1 MFSLNQHLLYPIV
14 KSDRFRFRHDG
25 GHSDSVGNVST
36 ITNSFQDG
44 SLNTSSPQEVEP
56 FIETTTPKSELRF
69 FDKEGNSLNY
79 IYNEDLGR
87 YEGDIY
93 FHENSSDTFK
103 TQTLFL
109 LENISAFQYE
119 NPDLMTLKKFQL
131 FNERGFHFY
140 PGNYVDKKIKRVIPV
155 NNDVTFYSKWV
166 YGDNF
171 DFYFPK
177 GTIIR
182 FDSSLMEFNNPNQ
195 SYVVTSAKKD
205 AILIVSLLDNF
216 QFTNLYSGIWDLD
229 STYIGK
235 SISSIN
241 IIGIYDYIDS
251 FTLRDKLSPWN
262 EPSFYDR
269 LYAGRKLNIVNSDKN
284 DNYKNTKDFE
294 EVNVVTLDNN
304 EMIDIVHY
312 EYNTITNKITGDLI
326 IEAISKTDLPLIYKN
341 GLNFNSSNST
351 LEFGD
356 TIPQILKP
364 GSNFKVQNSVSNTDI
379 FSVSPIQSFK
389 GNVVTTYYQ
398 VGNQVMWNNDI
409 YQCINSYTWSATSS
423 ITPDDSNYWSNL
435 PTYLPIN
442 PSPVNENLLLGDLYL
457 TNNKFYFTQT
467 FTASGIVTAASAV
480 ENFKNELKSLDI
492 DFYLNNFSL
501 KADLIYPTNYCEVNF
516 YNGFV
521 GPTTSIGNISL
532 VYERALEVREQLVK
546 EFNYDYSQNYS
557 YNIVITDLDEYGLIV
572 KVNKMVYQ
580 TETQFLYSMGQ
591 IDMQRTIDKTLRY
604 WLTKSFARLM
614 TLGII
619 PTLQTIGNNSPY
631 YNSIN
636 LRTQFPNVPLQ
647 WEVLVG
653 STADFYVEHT
663 LLTINDMGSFLSIKV
678 NNRSYDIKTIMS
690 SPYIPDIA
698 QTLSDW
704 VEEHQ
709 NILESYGIYVVNS
722 ASSLDFRVKKQTQ
735 RLDLIVNVGKS
746 SLPGINLYQIL
757 KRSKGNQGTIIT
769 SNEIKLNTDNGDS
782 LEEVGF
788 ATGMITGINETIYPL
803 QNQEYNILYL
813 QPETI
818 NLSYEGPFWGMTDSL
833 CEQSPFVTV
842 AFSIGYGATGCP
854 TDFLAGTSNAGMF
867 DNTMFSNDFSIN
879 YMNTNTYSVNNY
891 NLFALGGADDMVDIL
906 YIPNVSSMY
915 ILGKD
920 LLVFDAL
927 TAQQTTTIL
936 LNSGTYSVDMVFN
949 PITNYLYAITK
960 NSLYKIDPYINQ
972 IISTY
977 SISGEGYEINYSQ
990 NGDIYIT
997 TDLGISIF
1005 DNTGLVNSLS
1015 LPSYHIVSNDFEND
1029 MYAVG
1034 RDGSSLY
1041 RIDGSS
1047 RTLQT
1052 TYTISGLTNSIVYD
1066 PTNESIYVWGSS
1078 LYKVMNGQV
1087 ATASLLT
1094 PGGFEDMLFNNLTN
1108 TLSLSSDN
1116 STITSLSLEDDSIN
1130 YTQFNGYW
1138 GYQVINQYDGDI
1150 YISSQGINQVTV
1162 VDNVTGNVKHIV
1174 PLIGGL
1180 STRLAYNPLR
1190 KSIWTIQPVPKN
1202 VVEIE
1207 VTLNN
1212 YITLNIPD
1220 YLNIRENSLGTLD
1233 ENYKYKKYLWLHTQ
1247 DYLRRPRMNFNNEP
1261 YAKYY
1266 WRWFSDNVPQF
1277 FMYDFTGNQLPTSGP
1292 LSYTGEKPLP
1302 TVVLNRKAN
1311 RDTNKR
1317 GISEAQ
1323 QTIFDQIYETL
1334 EHVDDE
1340 NDVSSVPEP
1349 IQLFIGFNSPDE
1361 GALRSIL
1368 QLYLQEDVDFTVT
1381 TNNLNLDEI
1390 RFETIIDGDD
1400 RYGKITLNE
1409 NSTSN
1414 FINDI
1419 NDLPRGLKIGQHLAI
1434 FIKDLTNT
1442 KDQYLS
1448 KNNGYLLKI
1457 REVYNRE
1464 IIVDFFQDIDELHSE
1479 STIINDY
1486 PHHGKTT
1493 YLSTRFKVWD
1503 KEIGRFNV
1511 LGQTEIE
1518 DIRYRTELGNVGKL
1532 INPEDTYIFKDYD
1545 IKEDG
1550 IDWVYLNAK
1559 RKEMLMMKHLIYP
1572 YIGSYKSIINAINYF
1587 GYNDLV
1593 LNEYYRNINPDSP
1606 EFLKLFKVE
1615 IPDIF
1620 DPSVP
1625 GWSDKDFLKHTF
1637 PNPSFEDTNLFNLT
1651 YDITDKEGNNILTYT
1666 LEEVQKKLQGLK
1678 IWLQKNIIPL
1688 THKILDIS
1696 GRAYVTSTNHIKHNL
1711 HDATVLR
1718 IHEKLT
1724 PVVGYLREAYLMPVN
1739 NGSTV
1744 YNCVI
1749 DFGTGS
1755 TQSLP
1760 DTYEI
1765 NITTYEIYREWYP
1778 FKIYDQGNRVIY
1790 YDKLYE
1796 SVIPEN
1802 RVNNPRKYENTPSWS
1817 NSVTY
1822 KVADIVEYNREFYV
1836 YSGTMSMTSSVS
1848 PNVDISNWINV
1859 TEWKEIDLVPI
1870 QHIKEVRKANNLLPY
1885 NFVIDSN
1892 IDPFIRVEITSD
1904 NGYGSTYTQRRNYD
1918 IKGVLDIRELESY
1931 TNLTSKQYI
1940 RAIIPIV
1947 YPEN

>member
-1 MFSLNQHLLYPIV
+1 MFSLNQHLLYP
-14 KSDRFRFRHDG
+14 KTKKNFRFRHDG
-25 GHSDSVGNVST
+25 EHGGSLGNTST
-36 ITNSFQDG
+36 ITNSFTDG
-44 SLNTSSPQEVEP
+44 SLNTSAPQESTPFVET
-56 FIETTTPKSELRF
+56 ITPKSELRF

-79 IYNEDLGR
+79 IYNEDLER
-87 YEGDIY
+87 YEGDIF
-93 FHENSSDTFK
+93 FHDNSSDTFK

-109 LENISAFQYE
+109 LENIPSFQYE

-140 PGNYVDKKIKRVIPV
+140 PANQVVRKIKKIMPV
-155 NNDVTFYSKWV
+155 NNDSTFYSKWI

-182 FDSSLMEFNNPNQ
+182 FDSNLMEFNNPNQ
-195 SYVVTSAKKD
+195 SYVIVSTKKD
-205 AILIVSLLDNF
+205 AVLIISLLDNF
-216 QFTNLYSGIWDLD
+216 QFTNLYSGFWDLD
-229 STYIGK
+229 STYVEK
-235 SISSIN
+235 TISSIN
-241 IIGIYDYIDS
+241 IIGIYDYID
-251 FTLRDKLSPWN
+251 FYTLKDKLSPWN

-269 LYAGRKLNIVNSDKN
+269 LYPGRKLNIVNTNEN
-284 DNYKNTKDFE
+284 DNYKGTRSFE

-304 EMIDIVHY
+304 ELIDIVHY
-312 EYNTITNKITGDLI
+312 EYQVNTNNINSNLI
-326 IEAISKTDLPLIYKN
+326 IEATLKTDLPLIYQN
-341 GLNFNSSNST
+341 GLVFNQSNST

-364 GSNFKVQNSVSNTDI
+364 GAGFKVENSVLN
-379 FSVSPIQSFK
+379 SVTFQVGSIIKFTS
-389 GNVVTTYYQ
+389 NVVTTYYPVGSQ
-398 VGNQVMWNNDI
+398 VLWNNDI
-409 YQCINSYTWSATSS
+409 YQCITAYTWSATSS
-423 ITPDDSNYWSNL
+423 INPDNSDYWSI

-442 PSPVNENLLLGDLYL
+442 PAPTNESLLMGDLYL

-467 FTASGIVTAASAV
+467 FTASGLVTAASSV
-480 ENFKNELKSLDI
+480 ENFKNEMGSLDI
-492 DFYLNNFSL
+492 DFYLDNFIL
-501 KADLIYPTNYCEVNF
+501 KADLIYPTNYCEVKF
-516 YNGFV
+516 YNGFI
-521 GPTTSIGNISL
+521 GPTTSIGNINS

-557 YNIVITDLDEYGLIV
+557 YNIVVTDLDEYGLIV
-572 KVNKMVYQ
+572 KINKMVYQ
-580 TETQFLYSMGQ
+580 IETQFLYSMGQ

-604 WLTKSFARLM
+604 WLTTSFARLM
-614 TLGII
+614 SLGII

-636 LRTQFPNVPLQ
+636 IRTQFPNVPLQ

-653 STADFYVEHT
+653 TTANFYVEHT
-663 LLTINDMGSFLSIKV
+663 LLTINDMGSFLSIRV
-678 NNRSYDIKTIMS
+678 NNRSYDISPIMV
-690 SPYIPDIA
+690 SPLVVDIA
-698 QTLSDW
+698 ATLAAW

-709 NILESYGIYVVNS
+709 TVLESYNIYVVNS
-722 ASSLDFRVKKQTQ
+722 AAALDFRVKTQNQ
-735 RLDLIVNVGKS
+735 RLDLVVNVGKS
-746 SLPGINLYQIL
+746 SLPGINLYQII
-757 KRSKGNQGTIIT
+757 KRSKGNLGPIIT
-769 SNEIKLNTDNGDS
+769 SNEIKLNTENGDS
-782 LEEVGF
+782 LESVGF

-818 NLSYEGPFWGMTDSL
+818 NLSYEGPFWGMTDSI

-842 AFSIGYGATGCP
+842 AFSLGYGATGCP
-854 TDFLAGTSNAGMF
+854 PDFLTGTTSAGMF
-867 DNTMFSNDFSIN
+867 DNTMFSNDFSIT
-879 YMNTNTYSVNNY
+879 YLNTNTYSVNNY
-891 NLFALGGADDMVDIL
+891 SLSSLGGADDMVDIL
-906 YIPNVSSMY
+906 YISAVSSMY

-927 TAQQTTTIL
+927 TSQQTTTIL
-936 LNSGTYSVDMVFN
+936 MNSGTYSVDMVFN
-949 PITNYLYAITK
+949 PVNNYLYALTK
-960 NSLYKIDPYINQ
+960 NTLYKIDPYINQ

-977 SISGEGYEINYSQ
+977 SISGEGYEVGYSP
-990 NGDIYIT
+990 NGDIYVT

-1005 DNTGLVNSLS
+1005 DLNGLVNSIS

-1034 RDGSSLY
+1034 RDGVSLY
-1041 RIDGSS
+1041 RIDGAT

-1052 TYTISGLTNSIVYD
+1052 TYTIPGLTNSIVYD
-1066 PTNESIYVWGSS
+1066 PTNESIYVWGSV
-1078 LYKVMNGQV
+1078 LYKVLNGQV
-1087 ATASLLT
+1087 ATASVIPVGT
-1094 PGGFEDMLFNNLTN
+1094 FEDILFNNLTN
-1108 TLSLSSDN
+1108 TLSLSSN
-1116 STITSLSLEDDSIN
+1116 NNTITSLNLVDNSIN
-1130 YTQFNGYW
+1130 YSQYNNYW
-1138 GYQVINQYDGDI
+1138 GYQILNQYDGDI
-1150 YISSQGINQVTV
+1150 YLSSQGLDQITI
-1162 VDNVTGNVKHIV
+1162 VDNFTGNVKHIV
-1174 PLIGGL
+1174 PLVGGPA
-1180 STRLAYNPLR
+1180 TRLAYNPLR
-1190 KSIWTIQPVPKN
+1190 RSIWSIQPLPKN

-1207 VTLNN
+1207 VTLNS

-1220 YLNIRENSLGTLD
+1220 YLNIRENSLGSLD
-1233 ENYKYKKYLWLHTQ
+1233 ENYEYKKYLWFHTQ
-1247 DYLRRPRMNFNNEP
+1247 DYLRRPRLNFNNEP
-1261 YAKYY
+1261 YVKYY
-1266 WRWFSDNVPQF
+1266 WRWFSDNVPEF
-1277 FMYDFTGNQLPTSGP
+1277 FMYDFTGNQLPTTGP

-1302 TVVLNRKAN
+1302 TVVLNRQAN
-1311 RDTNKR
+1311 RDPNKR
-1317 GISEAQ
+1317 NLSEAQ
-1323 QTIFDQIYETL
+1323 QTIFDQVVETL

-1368 QLYLQEDVDFTVT
+1368 QLYLQEDIDFTIT
-1381 TNNLNLDEI
+1381 TNNSNLD
-1390 RFETIIDGDD
+1390 IINFQTVIEDGD
-1400 RYGKITLNE
+1400 RFGKITLDE
-1409 NSTSN
+1409 NSASN
-1414 FINDI
+1414 FIVDSND
-1419 NDLPRGLKIGQHLAI
+1419 NPRGLKIGQHLAI
-1434 FIKDLTNT
+1434 FIKDVTNI

-1457 REVYNRE
+1457 RAVYHRE
-1464 IIVDFFQDIDELHSE
+1464 IIVDFFQEIDNLTKE
-1479 STIINDY
+1479 STYIKDY
-1486 PHHGKTT
+1486 PTHHKTT

-1503 KEIGRFNV
+1503 REIGRFNV

-1518 DIRYRTELGNVGKL
+1518 DVRYKTELGNVGKL
-1532 INPEDTYIFKDYD
+1532 VNPEDTYIFKEYD

-1550 IDWVYLNAK
+1550 IDWIYLNAK

-1587 GYNDLV
+1587 GYNDLT
-1593 LNEYYRNINPDSP
+1593 LNEYYRNIDSDSP
-1606 EFLKLFKVE
+1606 DFLKLFKVE

-1625 GWSDKDFLKHTF
+1625 GWNDKDFLKHTF
-1637 PNPSFEDTNLFNLT
+1637 PNPQFEDTNLFNLT
-1651 YDITDKEGNNILTYT
+1651 YNITDKEGTNVLSYS

-1678 IWLQKNIIPL
+1678 YWLQKNIIPL

-1696 GRAYVTSTNHIKHNL
+1696 GRAYVTTTNHIRHNL

-1718 IHEKLT
+1718 VHEQLT

-1749 DFGTGS
+1749 DLGTGS

-1778 FKIYDQGNRVIY
+1778 FKIYDLGDRVVY

-1796 SVIPEN
+1796 SFIPEN
-1802 RVNNPRKYENTPSWS
+1802 RVNNPRKYENVPAWDS
-1817 NSVTY
+1817 NTTY
-1822 KVADIVEYNREFYV
+1822 KVADLVNYDREFYV
-1836 YSGTMSMTSSVS
+1836 YSGNGSTSSNTV
-1848 PNVDISNWINV
+1848 PKLDTINWENV
-1859 TEWKEIDLVPI
+1859 TEWREIDLVPI
-1870 QHIKEVRKANNLLPY
+1870 QHIKEVRRINNLLPY

-1892 IDPFIRVEITSD
+1892 IDPFIKVEIISD
-1904 NGYGSTYTQRRNYD
+1904 NGYGSTYTQRKNYD
-1918 IKGVLDIRELESY
+1918 IKGVLDLRELEAF

-1940 RAIIPIV
+1940 RATVPIV